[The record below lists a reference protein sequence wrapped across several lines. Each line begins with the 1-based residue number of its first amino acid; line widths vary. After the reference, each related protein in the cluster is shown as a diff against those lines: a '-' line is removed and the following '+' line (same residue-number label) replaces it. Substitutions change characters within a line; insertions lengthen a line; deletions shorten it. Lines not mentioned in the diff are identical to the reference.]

1 MATGGNHD
9 QEYNRE
15 FYHHVE
21 DVKQLVLARADK
33 DPVWKDVLP
42 LCMRSDSK
50 SASYCQVYAGNN
62 NNNCQTVNTREV
74 IKWLTTSLL
83 LYIFINRTQ
92 L

>member
-15 FYHHVE
+15 FYYHVE

-33 DPVWKDVLP
+33 DPLWKDVLP

-50 SASYCQVYAGNN
+50 VHHTVKCTQVIIIII
-62 NNNCQTVNTREV
+62 VKR
-74 IKWLTTSLL
+74 
-83 LYIFINRTQ
+83 
-92 L
+92 